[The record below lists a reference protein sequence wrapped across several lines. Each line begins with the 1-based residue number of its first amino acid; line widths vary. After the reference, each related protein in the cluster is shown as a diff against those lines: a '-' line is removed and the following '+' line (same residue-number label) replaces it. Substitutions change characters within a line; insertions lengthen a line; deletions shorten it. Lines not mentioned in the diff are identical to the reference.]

1 MFFKIKKI
9 INDPVY
15 GIINIPDGLIFDI
28 FEHPDFQRLRRIS
41 QVGLTNYVYPGAN
54 HTRFHHA
61 LGAMHLC
68 IEALETLRIKGVDIT
83 KEEATGLILAILLH
97 DVGHGPFS
105 HVLEHTLT
113 GQHHESMTL
122 AIMNKL
128 NKEKHGALDT
138 AIQIFSN
145 AYPKKFLHQL
155 VSGQLDLDR
164 MDYLNRDSFF
174 TGVAEGKIGYD
185 RIIKMMTVVD
195 NSLVVEEKGI
205 YSVENFLM
213 ARRLMYWQVYLHKT
227 VLASEQMLIQCL
239 KRAAILCKSGMKFN
253 VSEHLTYFLESK
265 DKRTI
270 NSELI
275 SHFLQLDDYDLWW
288 ALKQFSK
295 NEDPSLNFLSNALLD
310 RRIFKIQMSKWPIEE
325 SNINDIKDDIK
336 KKLDITEEDASNLV
350 FVGSESNEMYN
361 ITKDEIMVRLKNG
374 KVLPFSQVSDYPIG
388 NTVVQKYF
396 LCYPKLSYIAEV

>member
-15 GIINIPDGLIFDI
+15 GIINIPDGIIFSI
-28 FEHPDFQRLRRIS
+28 FEHPYFQRLRRIS
-41 QVGLTNYVYPGAN
+41 QAGLTNYVYPGAN

-61 LGAMHLC
+61 LGSMHLC
-68 IEALETLRIKGVDIT
+68 LEALDMLIIRGIQINKD
-83 KEEATGLILAILLH
+83 EAQGLIIAILLH
-97 DVGHGPFS
+97 DIGHGPFS
-105 HVLEHTLT
+105 HVLEHDLT
-113 GQHHESMTL
+113 GQHHETMTL
-122 AIMNKL
+122 AIMEKL
-128 NKEKHGALDT
+128 NKEFDGELTT
-138 AIQIFSN
+138 AIEIFSDKH
-145 AYPKKFLHQL
+145 PKKFLHQL

-185 RIIKMMTVVD
+185 RIIKMMTVIN
-195 NSLVVEEKGI
+195 NSLVIEEKGI

-239 KRAAILCKSGMKFN
+239 KRAKYLAQSGTHFLLP
-253 VSEHLTYFLESK
+253 EHLSYFL
-265 DKRTI
+265 
-270 NSELI
+270 NSNKN
-275 SHFLQLDDYDLWW
+275 QLDDEMLHHFLLIDDYDMWW
-288 ALKQFSK
+288 ALKQFSGH
-295 NEDPSLNFLSNALLD
+295 EDKSLSYLANALIH
-310 RRIFKIQMSKWPIEE
+310 RNIFSIELSKERFSEE
-325 SNINDIKDDIK
+325 KVDAIRSDLRKKNYFSDEMIN
-336 KKLDITEEDASNLV
+336 NLV

-361 ITKDEIMVRLKNG
+361 VSKDEIMVHMKDDSVR
-374 KVLPFSQVSDYPIG
+374 PFSAVSDYPIG